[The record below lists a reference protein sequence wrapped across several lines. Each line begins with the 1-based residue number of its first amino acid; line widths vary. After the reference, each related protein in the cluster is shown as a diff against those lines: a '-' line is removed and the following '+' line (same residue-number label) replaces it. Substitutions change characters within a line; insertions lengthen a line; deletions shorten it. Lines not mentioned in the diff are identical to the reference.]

1 MFKVLFSTGV
11 LSIPGV
17 FSYVGAVPGALLVI
31 GWGCFNTYAA
41 FLLGSFKL
49 RHANIHVC
57 PNIRIGADSKGLQDM
72 AFVVGGA
79 WYRELVGLL
88 YFLG

>member
-57 PNIRIGADSKGLQDM
+57 PKTLGQELMIGSSRYGFRSGRGL
-72 AFVVGGA
+72 VS
-79 WYRELVGLL
+79 
-88 YFLG
+88 